1 MTTPTPTPVD
11 SQVLEALKTLIVA
24 AATAAGS
31 RVFVD
36 RTAADPFA
44 AAELP
49 AINLV
54 SVEESVSTPST
65 VGAAYQGMQQNHTFQ
80 VVLQVLVSNTLDA
93 GAIARLI
100 SAQAAQA
107 IGTDPTLGGLCS
119 NALQPTGK
127 QWVFDDESETRFAR
141 QNNLWLCRYRTH
153 SHDPFTAI

>member
-1 MTTPTPTPVD
+1 MPTPTPVE
-11 SQVLEALKTLIVA
+11 SQVLAALQALLVA
-24 AATAAGS
+24 AATSAGP

-36 RTAADPFA
+36 RTAADPFT

-54 SVEESVSTPST
+54 SVEEGVSAQTT
-65 VGAAYQGMQQNHTFQ
+65 MGAAYQGMPQNHVFQ
-80 VVLQVLVSNTLDA
+80 VVVQVLVSNTTDA
-93 GAIARLI
+93 GAIARVL

-107 IGTDPTLGGLCS
+107 IGTNPTLNGLCS
-119 NALQPTGK
+119 NALQLTGK